1 MHPSTI
7 YHSHYQYVFLS
18 MTSRDSMLVPAPT
31 CSLGSSNICIFASPL
46 FPPFPTSRGIHA
58 WIEGGSIEEF
68 VCLISMEGR
77 WSLKRFA
84 IPNLRMIIHSWK
96 IESGDRMENI
106 ERFIL
111 IEFLSIF
118 FFFFEIISLLDV
130 TNTKNDNLMNILFSE
145 IQTRVYNRIVNSK
158 LKKSTTLWTIY
169 NS

>member
-1 MHPSTI
+1 MSHLRYLKKILIKHSRICQFFLVQSPDQFIHNERVPSSNSRHYVYLLDYRFLCIRRNCHKFEQKRGKKKKERRYARVHPSTI
-7 YHSHYQYVFLS
+7 YHSRYQYVFLS

-84 IPNLRMIIHSWK
+84 IPNLRMIIHS
-96 IESGDRMENI
+96 
-106 ERFIL
+106 
-111 IEFLSIF
+111 
-118 FFFFEIISLLDV
+118 
-130 TNTKNDNLMNILFSE
+130 
-145 IQTRVYNRIVNSK
+145 
-158 LKKSTTLWTIY
+158 
-169 NS
+169 

>member
-1 MHPSTI
+1 MYIFWTIDFFVFVVIVISSSKRGEKKKKERRYARVHPSTI
-7 YHSHYQYVFLS
+7 YHSRYQYVFLS

-118 FFFFEIISLLDV
+118 FFFFFWNNLIIRC
-130 TNTKNDNLMNILFSE
+130 NE
-145 IQTRVYNRIVNSK
+145 YEER
-158 LKKSTTLWTIY
+158 
-169 NS
+169 